1 MFLQGVQPYSCVF
14 VILSLVALLV
24 VLGQVAIKKFR
35 TGRKTPA
42 GTKQAAEGQ
51 PRSDAG
57 LSLVDVIAIATVG
70 ETLKSFLLKEDVL
83 SLRLTSSALCAEV
96 NVSSCAF
103 LTCKILPVQCNGFHN
118 RLKFLQ
124 CCNAGRQIHRQGDT
138 QIPWVERLNH
148 F

>member
-1 MFLQGVQPYSCVF
+1 MFLQGVQPCSLVF

-24 VLGQVAIKKFR
+24 ILSQVAIKKSR
-35 TGRKTPA
+35 TGRKKPA
-42 GTKQAAEGQ
+42 GTQQAAEEQ
-51 PRSDAG
+51 QG
-57 LSLVDVIAIATVG
+57 LSLVDVIAVATVG
-70 ETLKSFLLKEDVL
+70 ETLKSFLPKEDVL
-83 SLRLTSSALCAEV
+83 SLRLVNPALCAEV
-96 NVSSCAF
+96 NVCSCAF

-138 QIPWVERLNH
+138 QIPWVGRLNH